1 VSWRLGR
8 IQPSKHTDGFAA
20 CASADLRKA
29 EAGADTARQTVVEN
43 GDILINGELNRLKRG
58 NLSTAAASL
67 FERHQ
72 RLRMD
77 SLERNGS
84 EAQSHTLLDLF
95 WTVYSKF
102 RAVLE
107 GQRIVSEVVGR
118 IAMASLRLPLLSMA
132 SEAYL
137 SRYSRRARTVRAVKF
152 SVPFLPKILY
162 GQCKERYARVLAC
175 AISYRC

>member
-1 VSWRLGR
+1 VSQHLGR
-8 IQPSKHTDGFAA
+8 IQANNDTDHWMTF
-20 CASADLRKA
+20 ASADLRKA

-58 NLSTAAASL
+58 SLSTAAASL

-107 GQRIVSEVVGR
+107 GQRVVSEVVGR
-118 IAMASLRLPLLSMA
+118 IAMASLRSPLDWH
-132 SEAYL
+132 
-137 SRYSRRARTVRAVKF
+137 
-152 SVPFLPKILY
+152 
-162 GQCKERYARVLAC
+162 G
-175 AISYRC
+175 